1 MQKEVLLAIGK
12 DLKKRRLAQKIKMED
27 LARKMHLN
35 KEYIKAIEVGDTESL
50 KFDAYTVGYVKKY
63 ATELGLN
70 PNDYVKSMS
79 AAIQDVDLPPVASKD
94 LITGK
99 DFLPSPQAIIFS
111 TLVLVSFYIIV
122 EILV

>member
-1 MQKEVLLAIGK
+1 MQKDVLLAIGK
-12 DLKKRRLAQKIKMED
+12 DLKKRRLEQKIKIED

-35 KEYIKAIEVGDTESL
+35 KDYIRAIEVGDTESL

-63 ATELGLN
+63 ASELGLD
-70 PNDYVKSMS
+70 PNDYVKTMS
-79 AAIQDVDLPPVASKD
+79 GAVQDVDLPPVASKD

-99 DFLPSPQAIIFS
+99 DFLPSPQVIISS
-111 TLVLVSFYIIV
+111 TLVLVVFYIMI

>member
-1 MQKEVLLAIGK
+1 MQKEVLVAIGK
-12 DLKKRRLAQKIKMED
+12 DLKKRRLAQKVKIED
-27 LARKMHLN
+27 LSRKIHLN
-35 KEYIKAIEVGDTESL
+35 KEYIKAIEIGDTESL

-63 ATELGLN
+63 AAELGLD
-70 PNDYVKSMS
+70 PNQYVKSMS
-79 AAIQDVDLPPVASKD
+79 AAVQDVELPPVASKD

-111 TLVLVSFYIIV
+111 TLTLVGFYIVI